1 MYVCYHPEHSFLKVI
16 TILLLCFLLTNGC
29 SNNGNGEYISA
40 SGTIEAVQ
48 VKVSAE
54 VGGRIERLLID
65 EGTLVDRGDT
75 LAEIDH
81 SALDIRLRGAQA
93 GVDAAEARL
102 QLLLNGAR
110 SEDIEQAESALIQA
124 QANLKLAQEDLKR
137 TRQLFDTGSATRKQ
151 IDDLETRYTIAE
163 SQYNSAQQ
171 ALMKIQQF
179 ARPEEIRAGKA
190 KLEGAKSTRDLLLK
204 NISDCWITAPVSGF
218 ITTKSCE
225 AGEKIRP
232 GMTAAVITNLEKVDL
247 TIYVTETE
255 LGWVNLG
262 QTVEVSIDSHPD
274 TAFVG
279 EVVYISPQAEFTP
292 KNIQTREE
300 RVKLVFGIKVQIDN
314 PGHILK
320 PGMPADAKILISNPN
335 PDEAESATAYF
346 ANE

>member
-1 MYVCYHPEHSFLKVI
+1 MYVCHHPKYSFLKVI
-16 TILLLCFLLTNGC
+16 TTLLLYLLLNNGC
-29 SNNGNGEYISA
+29 SDNRNSEYITA
-40 SGTIEAVQ
+40 SGTIEAAQ

-54 VGGRIERLLID
+54 VGGKIERLYFHQ
-65 EGTLVDRGDT
+65 GTLVNRGDT

-81 SALDIRLRGAQA
+81 SNLDIRLRGTQA

-102 QLLLNGAR
+102 RLLLNGAR
-110 SEDIEQAESALIQA
+110 SEDIEQAESALKQA
-124 QANLKLAQEDLKR
+124 GANLKLAQEDLKR
-137 TRQLFDTGSATRKQ
+137 IRQLFDTGSATQKQ
-151 IDDLETRYTIAE
+151 IDDLETRCTIAE

-171 ALMKIQQF
+171 ALMKIRQF
-179 ARPEEIRAGKA
+179 ARPEEIRAAKA
-190 KLEGAKSTRDLLLK
+190 KLESAESTRDLLLK

-218 ITTKSCE
+218 ITIKPCE

-274 TAFVG
+274 TVFVG

-292 KNIQTREE
+292 KNIQTKEE

-314 PGHILK
+314 PRHILK
-320 PGMPADAKILISNPN
+320 PGMPADAKILAKDI
-335 PDEAESATAYF
+335 
-346 ANE
+346 